1 MAAPAPDALPP
12 RQKIGFPA
20 QRRILKASSFERVYA
35 ARWRISDSYF
45 SANLIES
52 EIAAT
57 RLGLSVGAKAV
68 GNAVSRNRIKRLV
81 RESFRQHLPQLPA
94 LDIVIG
100 ARAPASSAHNARL
113 FESLAELWTRIARAC
128 EAPPKV

>member
-1 MAAPAPDALPP
+1 MNAPAPDALLP
-12 RQKIGFPA
+12 RQNLFPA
-20 QRRILKASSFERVYA
+20 QRRLLKSSDFERVYG

-45 SANLIES
+45 AANLIEGT
-52 EIAAT
+52 AASP

-68 GNAVSRNRIKRLV
+68 GNAVSRNRIKRVV
-81 RESFRQHLPQLPA
+81 RESFRSHQHRLPV

-100 ARAPASSAHNARL
+100 ARAAARTAHNARL
-113 FESLAELWTRIARAC
+113 FESLDELWTRIARAC